1 MDEEELDFL
10 RKLSLFFSRK
20 IYCLL
25 ALSFCFEFSEF
36 YRGRYSSV
44 TQMNRFLD
52 FALGLFGKKI
62 RVEKSPW
69 FWIGITIVTYQVPA
83 SLSA

>member
-25 ALSFCFEFSEF
+25 DLSFRFEFSEF
-36 YRGRYSSV
+36 YRGRY
-44 TQMNRFLD
+44 
-52 FALGLFGKKI
+52 
-62 RVEKSPW
+62 
-69 FWIGITIVTYQVPA
+69 
-83 SLSA
+83 